1 MQNKKKAIIVIAV
14 IIVLLLIF
22 AAILLFSNQKYTVT
36 FDSKG
41 GTLVEAQEVK
51 KNGTVTK
58 PTDPTREGYIFLGWY
73 TSETSTV
80 EYDFDTKV
88 VEDITLIAK
97 WGQAN
102 EITDISID
110 LEETEITVDDEVLLS
125 AIVMA
130 GDNEVENAELIWS
143 SSDETIATVDEN
155 GKLTALKPGKVTITV
170 TADGVTAEVE
180 ITINEKED
188 EDKEEEENRRPTTNT
203 ASGSTTTKPTKPS
216 TGGSGKPQEPG
227 KTEDDNTTDPN
238 EPEGDKPTEPDEPEV
253 TYSYQWEEK
262 EGTVADEYMLYI
274 VSSEGEKVAGT
285 ATITTIGGT
294 QKTVNIPAT
303 GEKFTR
309 GAIASVTNI
318 KVAN

>member
-22 AAILLFSNQKYTVT
+22 ATILLFSNQKYTVT

-41 GTLVEAQEVK
+41 GTLVEAQTVK
-51 KNGTVTK
+51 KNETATR
-58 PTDPTREGYIFLGWY
+58 PADPTREGYIFLGWY

-110 LEETEITVDDEVLLS
+110 LEETEITVDDEILLS

-130 GDNEVENAELIWS
+130 GDNEVEDADLVWT
-143 SSDETIATVDEN
+143 SSDETIATVDET

-170 TADGVTAEVE
+170 TVNGNIKAEIE
-180 ITINEKED
+180 ITIKEKED
-188 EDKEEEENRRPTTNT
+188 EKDEKEDKESTTNT
-203 ASGSTTTKPTKPS
+203 ASGNTSTKPSKPS
-216 TGGSGKPQEPG
+216 TGGSSKPEE
-227 KTEDDNTTDPN
+227 K
-238 EPEGDKPTEPDEPEV
+238 PEEDKPTEPDEPEV
-253 TYSYQWEEK
+253 TYTYQWEKIGES
-262 EGTVADEYMLYI
+262 TANQYMLYI

-285 ATITTIGGT
+285 ATITTVGGT
-294 QKTVNIPAT
+294 QETISIPASGRNDIIKDIVST
-303 GEKFTR
+303 
-309 GAIASVTNI
+309 ITNV
-318 KVAN
+318 KAN

>member
-22 AAILLFSNQKYTVT
+22 ATILLFSNQKYTVT

-41 GTLVEAQEVK
+41 GTLVEAQTVK
-51 KNGTVTK
+51 KNETATR
-58 PTDPTREGYIFLGWY
+58 PADPTREGYIFLGWY

-102 EITDISID
+102 EITDISIV
-110 LEETEITVDDEVLLS
+110 LEETEITVDDEILLS

-130 GDNEVENAELIWS
+130 GDNEVEDADLVWT
-143 SSDETIATVDEN
+143 SSDETIATVDET

-170 TADGVTAEVE
+170 TVDGVTAEIE
-180 ITINEKED
+180 LTINEKE
-188 EDKEEEENRRPTTNT
+188 EEEDRETETNIASGNTNT
-203 ASGSTTTKPTKPS
+203 TTRPS
-216 TGGSGKPQEPG
+216 TGGSSKPEE
-227 KTEDDNTTDPN
+227 K
-238 EPEGDKPTEPDEPEV
+238 PEEDKPTEPDEPEV
-253 TYSYQWEEK
+253 TYTYQWEKIGES
-262 EGTVADEYMLYI
+262 TANQYMLYI

-285 ATITTIGGT
+285 ATITTVGGT
-294 QKTVNIPAT
+294 QETISIPASGKNDIIKDIVST
-303 GEKFTR
+303 
-309 GAIASVTNI
+309 ITNV
-318 KVAN
+318 KAN